1 MPTRDGWL
9 PTSPRT
15 ALEARG
21 AEAPASRQRFDAIHL
36 DGIAVHIQL
45 ADYFHLLAHILF
57 GLPRFT
63 EFVADFRH
71 RILQDK
77 LSVLLHDPA
86 TKSLSFVRRDIAR
99 GRHLSLA
106 LLRLWR
112 DGRIRLMRARWSRV
126 LICLLRLHR
135 RIHREWKNSDGH
147 A

>member
-86 TKSLSFVRRDIAR
+86 TESLSFAGRGIAG
-99 GRHLSLA
+99 GRHLSVI
-106 LLRLWR
+106 LLRLR
-112 DGRIRLMRARWSRV
+112 RNGGIRPMRARWSRV
-126 LICLLRLHR
+126 LVGLLRVH
-135 RIHREWKNSDGH
+135 
-147 A
+147 